1 MGFFSDRGITRVERK
16 VRVAKK
22 KRTARDSML
31 EYLDTEIEKA
41 INQRLELTYHPYKS
55 DPSKKVKEIRMWGDI
70 VDGKRRLTLKSMNK
84 RLYESESHAKDGLD
98 YAFENTDVDGVVR
111 EMKKM
116 RDDIANSDEGSM
128 KFYYRK
134 GKKSDL
140 EIIELVV

>member
-16 VRVAKK
+16 VRVVKK
-22 KRTARDSML
+22 KKTARDSIL

-41 INQRLELTYHPYKS
+41 INQKLELTYHPYKS

-84 RLYESESHAKDGLD
+84 RLYESEIHAKEGLD
-98 YAFENTDVDGVVR
+98 YTFKNTDVDGVVR

-116 RDDIANSDEGSM
+116 RDDISNSDEGSM

-134 GKKSDL
+134 GKKLDL
-140 EIIELVV
+140 EIIELAI

>member
-16 VRVAKK
+16 VRVVKK
-22 KRTARDSML
+22 KKSARDSML

-41 INQRLELTYHPYKS
+41 INQKLELKYHPYKT

-70 VDGKRRLTLKSMNK
+70 VDGRRRLTLKSMNK
-84 RLYESESHAKDGLD
+84 RLYESEIHVKDGLD
-98 YAFENTDVDGVVR
+98 YLFENTDVDGVVR

-116 RDDIANSDEGSM
+116 RDDISSSSEGSM

-140 EIIELVV
+140 EIIELAI